1 MGIFRALSDLILG
14 GDSAGARGSS
24 HSVTD
29 NFPSSGSQESHGMAS
44 SGFADVFHDN
54 SSFNPANGLPMIGG
68 DMGFDVAGN
77 LFGTDTSHF
86 DGLSSHS
93 DVFGDGCGIDS
104 GFHDSFGIGSGFD
117 SGFDDSFGT
126 GSCFDDSFGSGCGMH
141 DW

>member
-1 MGIFRALSDLILG
+1 MGIFRALSDFLSG
-14 GDSAGARGSS
+14 GDSTGARGGS
-24 HSVTD
+24 HSVAD
-29 NFPSSGSQESHGMAS
+29 SFPFTGSHESHGTAS

-68 DMGFDVAGN
+68 DLGLDVAGN
-77 LFGTDTSHF
+77 PFGTDMSH
-86 DGLSSHS
+86 GLSSPS
-93 DVFGDGCGIDS
+93 DAFGGGCGIDS
-104 GFHDSFGIGSGFD
+104 GFHDSSGIGSGFD